1 MNKKIN
7 PCGESMR
14 ELSMEELENIYG
26 ADSATP
32 MSGVICSI
40 SKTVAS
46 ISKSSKKCI
55 AASISAI
62 GGIISY
68 NKECLG

>member
-1 MNKKIN
+1 MNKNFN

-40 SKTVAS
+40 SKSVST

-55 AASISAI
+55 GASLS
-62 GGIISY
+62 
-68 NKECLG
+68 